1 MRSTTIIIPAYK
13 EEKNIEAVLKNLYKS
28 FSDAQIEFEI
38 LVIIDKAPNDKTHKI
53 VETLSR
59 DLKKIKSFQREEKTS
74 VASAIKEG
82 IKKSSNDITII
93 AMADNSE
100 SSQELVLLAK
110 KMDDGYDM
118 VFGNRFIG
126 GRRLHDYPLKKLI
139 VNRICNFIIRVFFG
153 INSTD
158 ITNAVKAYDSSL
170 LKELEITSVGFEI
183 FIELPIRI
191 FKNGHKNFTE
201 IPIQHYARPNVYS
214 KFNLLKEGQDFFGAV
229 MSCFLKKLFKKN
241 NF

>member
-13 EEKNIEAVLKNLYKS
+13 EEKNIEAVLKNLCRD
-28 FSDAQIEFEI
+28 FSNAGIEFEI

-59 DLKKIKSFQREEKTS
+59 DLKQIKSFQREEKIS

-126 GRRLHDYPLKKLI
+126 GRKPHDYPLKKLI

-170 LKELEITSVGFEI
+170 LKQLEITSVGFEI

-201 IPIQHYARPNVYS
+201 VPFQHYAGHKKDS
-214 KFNLLKEGQDFFGAV
+214 KFDILREGPKYLSMIIRNL
-229 MSCFLKKLFKKN
+229 
-241 NF
+241 